1 MKEVLLDTILGGFI
15 LGSISYLSN
24 LYGKTNIYFYKILAF
39 VWSVPLTF
47 FFFINM
53 ASRDGKQ
60 AIHDFSLHSLFGT
73 ALTFIL
79 ALLTLRI
86 VEYEESIVITISL
99 LFALISTALYFFLGL
114 YKL

>member
-1 MKEVLLDTILGGFI
+1 
-15 LGSISYLSN
+15 
-24 LYGKTNIYFYKILAF
+24 
-39 VWSVPLTF
+39 
-47 FFFINM
+47 M

-86 VEYEESIVITISL
+86 VEYEESIVIIITL
-99 LFALISTALYFFLGL
+99 LFALISTALYFFRFI
-114 YKL
+114 